1 MRTLPPRVVVQV
13 KGLSPE
19 ELALGPERAKEMR
32 ALATQDRDR
41 AASAEQPG
49 LSTLFK
55 AELSFVSDS

>member
-1 MRTLPPRVVVQV
+1 MQV